1 MIFICKIVGDHEAAF
16 KQYSEAMKTIAF
28 SRRMLD
34 MKDDW
39 IKKLE
44 ESRNANLKR
53 GNDFQKENR
62 DLKEQLNSV
71 QQERDRF
78 LQELSTLQQDHA
90 QRLAELEDERK
101 DKQMY
106 QQRSEHIFN
115 CVHSSA
121 SQSAQQRY

>member
-16 KQYSEAMKTIAF
+16 KQYSEIIAF
-28 SRRMLD
+28 LLRMLD
-34 MKDDW
+34 LKDDR

-44 ESRNANLKR
+44 ESGNANRKR

-106 QQRSEHIFN
+106 QQRFEHIFN

>member
-1 MIFICKIVGDHEAAF
+1 MAVNIRDHEAAF

-34 MKDDW
+34 LKDDW

-53 GNDFQKENR
+53 VNDLQNENR
-62 DLKEQLNSV
+62 NLQERLNSV
-71 QQERDRF
+71 QQENDRL
-78 LQELSTLQQDHA
+78 LQNLSTLQQKYT
-90 QRLAELEDERK
+90 QCLAELEDERK

-106 QQRSEHIFN
+106 QQRSEH
-115 CVHSSA
+115 S
-121 SQSAQQRY
+121 

>member
-16 KQYSEAMKTIAF
+16 KQYSEAIAF
-28 SRRMLD
+28 LRRMLD
-34 MKDDW
+34 LKDDW

-44 ESRNANLKR
+44 ESGNANLKR

-106 QQRSEHIFN
+106 QQRFEHIFN

>member
-16 KQYSEAMKTIAF
+16 KQYSEAIAF
-28 SRRMLD
+28 FRRMLD
-34 MKDDW
+34 LKDDW

-71 QQERDRF
+71 QQERGRL

>member
-1 MIFICKIVGDHEAAF
+1 
-16 KQYSEAMKTIAF
+16 
-28 SRRMLD
+28 MLD
-34 MKDDW
+34 LKDDW

-106 QQRSEHIFN
+106 QQRFEHIFN

-121 SQSAQQRY
+121 SQSAQERY